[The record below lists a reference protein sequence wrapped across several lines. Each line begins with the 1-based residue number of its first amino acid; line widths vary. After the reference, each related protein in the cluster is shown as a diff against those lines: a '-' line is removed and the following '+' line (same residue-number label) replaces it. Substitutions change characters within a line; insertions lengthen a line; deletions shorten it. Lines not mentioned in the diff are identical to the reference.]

1 MAAYDLQE
9 QEQIDNLK
17 ALWKQWGSLAMTV
30 LLAVVLGIV
39 GSKAWHSYKQ
49 GRAEAASLE
58 YTALEKSLQTQDLNK
73 AKTQLTHL
81 KSEFAASPY
90 TSRAAL
96 LLAQSLVGS
105 KDLKA
110 AQEQLQW
117 VLQQTKE
124 EDLKDLTRMRLASVQ
139 LDQKQYAD
147 ALKTLEAKPADVYMA
162 SFAELKGDILLASG
176 KAAEAAKAYEIA
188 INKTDKASPQH
199 QFLQLKVDVLGGGK

>member
-1 MAAYDLQE
+1 M
-9 QEQIDNLK
+9 
-17 ALWKQWGSLAMTV
+17 
-30 LLAVVLGIV
+30 
-39 GSKAWHSYKQ
+39 
-49 GRAEAASLE
+49 
-58 YTALEKSLQTQDLNK
+58 
-73 AKTQLTHL
+73 
-81 KSEFAASPY
+81 
-90 TSRAAL
+90 
-96 LLAQSLVGS
+96 AQSLVGS

-199 QFLQLKVDVLGGGK
+199 QFLLLKVDALGAGK

>member
-17 ALWKQWGSLAMTV
+17 ALWKQWGSLVMTV

-49 GRAEAASLE
+49 GRAEAASVE
-58 YTALEKSLQTQDLNK
+58 YTALEKSLQAQDLNK

-199 QFLQLKVDVLGGGK
+199 QFLLLKVDALGAGK

>member
-17 ALWKQWGSLAMTV
+17 ALWKQWGSLVMTV

-39 GSKAWHSYKQ
+39 GSKGWQSYQQ
-49 GRAEAASLE
+49 GRAEAASVE
-58 YTALEKSLQTQDLNK
+58 YTALEKSLQAQDLNK
-73 AKTQLTHL
+73 AKTQLAHL
-81 KSEFAASPY
+81 KSEFGSSPY

-96 LLAQSLVGS
+96 LLAQALVGS

-124 EDLKDLTRMRLASVQ
+124 DDLKDLTRMRIASVQ
-139 LDQKQYAD
+139 LDRKQYSD
-147 ALKTLEAKPADVYMA
+147 ALKTLEAKPGGVYMA
-162 SFAELKGDILLASG
+162 SYSELKGDILLASG

-188 INKTDKASPQH
+188 INKTDKATPQH
-199 QFLQLKVDVLGGGK
+199 QFLQLKIDALGAGK